1 MAHRRRAVGLTQDK
15 LAEKLSISGASLSR
29 IESGL
34 AAPRFPRL
42 EDLAEILGCQVRICS
57 EKRAIP

>member
-1 MAHRRRAVGLTQDK
+1 LTQDK